1 MLVHKKSWVLPV
13 FVRRNLPVL
22 VFLSSGKNKFTQGN
36 LFGFSQVVLLMRN
49 LSVNLTSPEFEDHV
63 STCLTLVKL
72 LTTLFFVKFTC
83 DASTPS
89 ENLN

>member
-1 MLVHKKSWVLPV
+1 
-13 FVRRNLPVL
+13 
-22 VFLSSGKNKFTQGN
+22 
-36 LFGFSQVVLLMRN
+36 LLMRN

-83 DASTPS
+83 DASAPS